1 MWIGSLCIIKAYFDV
16 FKVFGYSKGN
26 NRPRRDDCFLIGNYL
41 FVFAY
46 YFSFKYPNTAKKKE
60 PQVKLEVLPKKGEW
74 RDYFHKLKLIVKVIL
89 FAEGYR
95 LY

>member
-1 MWIGSLCIIKAYFDV
+1 MGESHLCIIKAYFDV

-41 FVFAY
+41 FIFAC

-60 PQVKLEVLPKKGEW
+60 PQVKPEVLFKTERV
-74 RDYFHKLKLIVKVIL
+74 RDCFHTLNLISFMV
-89 FAEGYR
+89 YR
-95 LY
+95 HIN

>member
-41 FVFAY
+41 FVFCWL
-46 YFSFKYPNTAKKKE
+46 YPFMKKDFDVNSNS
-60 PQVKLEVLPKKGEW
+60 QFYS
-74 RDYFHKLKLIVKVIL
+74 R
-89 FAEGYR
+89 
-95 LY
+95 

>member
-1 MWIGSLCIIKAYFDV
+1 MGESRLCIIKTYFDV

-60 PQVKLEVLPKKGEW
+60 PQVKLEVLPKR
-74 RDYFHKLKLIVKVIL
+74 RDCVTIFTRKADFYK
-89 FAEGYR
+89 
-95 LY
+95 